1 MSRIAEPCGT
11 ARRRRNLLN
20 PKWSIRRCRSTLLA
34 NLPPKET
41 LLKDGRVLH
50 HQAARDVR
58 QGEVQMC
65 ATWRAIHSFCLAL
78 SVAGLVVKTPALAD
92 SVPFWGAKASVPIDT
107 PINQLKKGE
116 FVWMGEA
123 VSTGPVVMVVSITEQ
138 RAYVYR
144 NGILIGATTVSTGR
158 PGHPTPTGVFT
169 VLQKQKEHRSTIYDG
184 APMPY
189 MERLTWGGVALHAG
203 GLPGYPESHG
213 CIHLP
218 TEFAQRL
225 FEISPSGM
233 TVVIGTEQ
241 TGPEQVAHP
250 GYLAPVKFAGGQPVE
265 PVPIAA
271 AKDEVWQPELSPS
284 GPVSIVLSQ
293 GSQRIV
299 VYRNGIQI
307 GRARLTVTGD
317 TPLVNGA
324 LVLTE
329 GPSVP
334 DPYVP
339 DPTKFR
345 WLRIGVPGH
354 KVEEGTQ
361 VDPNA
366 VARIKMP
373 ADFAARLNG
382 ILTPGAT
389 VFVTNEALYPTT
401 SGPMVQVVDADPPA
415 KSQPRSR

>member
-1 MSRIAEPCGT
+1 MST
-11 ARRRRNLLN
+11 MRRTICSYWLVV
-20 PKWSIRRCRSTLLA
+20 SVT
-34 NLPPKET
+34 
-41 LLKDGRVLH
+41 G
-50 HQAARDVR
+50 
-58 QGEVQMC
+58 
-65 ATWRAIHSFCLAL
+65 LAL
-78 SVAGLVVKTPALAD
+78 QAPALAD
-92 SVPFWGAKASVPIDT
+92 SVPFWGAKVSVPIDT

-116 FVWMGEA
+116 FLWMGEA

-158 PGHPTPTGVFT
+158 PGHLTPTGVFT

-218 TEFAQRL
+218 SEFAQRL
-225 FEISPSGM
+225 FEISPNGM
-233 TVVIGTEQ
+233 TVVIGAEQ
-241 TGPEQVAHP
+241 TAPERVAHP
-250 GYLAPVKFAGGQPVE
+250 GYLAPVKVVGGQPVE
-265 PVPIAA
+265 RVPFAPT
-271 AKDEVWQPELSPS
+271 EEERWQPELSPS

-293 GSQRIV
+293 GSHRLV
-299 VYRNGIQI
+299 VYRNGIEI

-317 TPLVNGA
+317 APLANHA

-329 GPSVP
+329 GPSSVP

-354 KVEEGTQ
+354 LGEQGTQ

-366 VARIKMP
+366 VARIKLP
-373 ADFAARLNG
+373 ADFATRLNG

-389 VFVTNEALYPTT
+389 LFVTNESLYPQT

-415 KSQPRSR
+415 KKPPIHSRGS

>member
-1 MSRIAEPCGT
+1 MS
-11 ARRRRNLLN
+11 
-20 PKWSIRRCRSTLLA
+20 
-34 NLPPKET
+34 
-41 LLKDGRVLH
+41 VL
-50 HQAARDVR
+50 
-58 QGEVQMC
+58 G
-65 ATWRAIHSFCLAL
+65 RAIRPLCLVL
-78 SVAGLVVKTPALAD
+78 SVMGGPAVQAPALAD
-92 SVPFWGAKASVPIDT
+92 SVPFWGAKTSVPIDT

-116 FVWMGEA
+116 FLWMGEA
-123 VSTGPVVMVVSITEQ
+123 VTAGPVVMVVSITEQ
-138 RAYVYR
+138 RGYVYR

-158 PGHPTPTGVFT
+158 PGHLTPTGVFT

-189 MERLTWGGVALHAG
+189 MERLTWGGIALHAG

-218 TEFAQRL
+218 SEFAQLL
-225 FEISPSGM
+225 FDISPNGM
-233 TVVIGTEQ
+233 TVVIGTDKSE
-241 TGPEQVAHP
+241 PEQVAHP
-250 GYLAPVKFAGGQPVE
+250 GYLAPVKFVGGQPIDPE
-265 PVPIAA
+265 TFTPTE
-271 AKDEVWQPELSPS
+271 DESWQPELSPS

-293 GSQRIV
+293 ASQLVV
-299 VYRNGIQI
+299 VYRNGIEI

-317 TPLVNGA
+317 APLVDHA
-324 LVLTE
+324 LVLSE
-329 GPSVP
+329 GPSSVP

-354 KVEEGTQ
+354 IGEQGTQ

-389 VFVTNEALYPTT
+389 LFVTNEALYPQT
-401 SGPMVQVVDADPPA
+401 SGPMLQVVDADPPT
-415 KSQPRSR
+415 KSPKGQKARKS

>member
-1 MSRIAEPCGT
+1 MST
-11 ARRRRNLLN
+11 MRRTICSYWLVV
-20 PKWSIRRCRSTLLA
+20 SVT
-34 NLPPKET
+34 
-41 LLKDGRVLH
+41 G
-50 HQAARDVR
+50 
-58 QGEVQMC
+58 
-65 ATWRAIHSFCLAL
+65 LAL
-78 SVAGLVVKTPALAD
+78 QAPALAD
-92 SVPFWGAKASVPIDT
+92 SVPFWGAKVSVPIDT

-116 FVWMGEA
+116 FLWMGEA

-158 PGHPTPTGVFT
+158 PGHLTPTGVFT

-218 TEFAQRL
+218 SEFAQRL
-225 FEISPSGM
+225 FEISPNGM
-233 TVVIGTEQ
+233 TVVIGAEQ
-241 TGPEQVAHP
+241 TAPERVAHP
-250 GYLAPVKFAGGQPVE
+250 GYLAPVKVVGGQPVE
-265 PVPIAA
+265 RVPFALI
-271 AKDEVWQPELSPS
+271 EEERWQPELSPS

-293 GSQRIV
+293 GSHRLV
-299 VYRNGIQI
+299 VYRNGIEI

-317 TPLVNGA
+317 APLANHA

-329 GPSVP
+329 GPSSVP

-354 KVEEGTQ
+354 LGEQGTQ

-366 VARIKMP
+366 VARIKLP
-373 ADFAARLNG
+373 ADFATRLNG

-389 VFVTNEALYPTT
+389 LFVTNESLYPQT

-415 KSQPRSR
+415 KKPPIHSRGS